1 LRFFERAKAGMTD
14 PTRTTS
20 LREATLDLHRY
31 LSGEI
36 APLFAIDTVAPF
48 VSQPPQLAASIIT
61 EWIEAQYRGTETP
74 VPVSDLIFHALK
86 KLHDFSEFDL
96 IVRAQLERFL
106 ADLARL
112 LVQVCPEDDR
122 DELRIR
128 ISRIGEAET
137 VLTSR
142 AEYLHR
148 EFVPG
153 QDAPPPSDVPSS
165 PADRARRVA
174 AQPPHEAPPAATTKP
189 VVPAKAAP
197 PPAAVK
203 PASAASAPTSRDM
216 KRLAVLLDRLER
228 VQIPPGS
235 PLPKTA
241 DTTVL
246 AQTITTAALH
256 SKDDEELGRNIL
268 KVEGGGVA
276 PALGKLFRALSW
288 NLPGWT
294 LPGGPSGEA
303 QPPPPGRPIQA
314 MNRIVALAPD
324 AQERAKRWGE
334 MIYAAIEQ
342 LNEGRL
348 AQAVSI
354 IEAAKR
360 LIAEKQADTNIVK
373 QVLGQAQEAIS
384 EDVLRRLV
392 EVPEKHGL
400 VRKVL
405 EFFPAYRPDGLL
417 TSLDGELRRER
428 RKLFLALLE
437 CHGRSC
443 RDAVLTRLAKSMNG
457 EPPDELGYYRR
468 NLAFLLRRIP
478 RDRDERLEEEIF
490 LLSSMIARGEPAMS
504 AKEAIGALG
513 QLRLPEVEK
522 LLVKRLHEL
531 ETQAIFGRSDE
542 GTWELLDRIC
552 AALARHGTRDAIR
565 AVAGHAFN
573 RSPNLGDAMARF
585 EHFSRIDLTV
595 DPEQLAIIL
604 ETIRTLVPTKVLG
617 IVVKKS
623 NHDLACL
630 MHAVS
635 GTPAEEVRM
644 ALRDIA
650 AKLPGHALGEQAEK
664 ALAKLDPRAV
674 PATAPDEA
682 LSGDLELFGLPG
694 LLQSL
699 ESSQSSGELFLFDKR
714 QVRQATIAFASG
726 RVVRSAAGRLS
737 GEDALYQI
745 LEKPFPGTFVFRAV
759 KGPADAAPAQPLDL
773 LNIILE
779 GLRRHDEYQLARA
792 LAPEGVSMEPGSAAA
807 YCPEEETDATL
818 ARSVWAHASAGAP
831 PEVCEAQVP
840 TDPFRVRRLLAYW
853 VEQGALKPRMSPAP
867 A

>member
-1 LRFFERAKAGMTD
+1 
-14 PTRTTS
+14 
-20 LREATLDLHRY
+20 
-31 LSGEI
+31 
-36 APLFAIDTVAPF
+36 
-48 VSQPPQLAASIIT
+48 
-61 EWIEAQYRGTETP
+61 
-74 VPVSDLIFHALK
+74 
-86 KLHDFSEFDL
+86 
-96 IVRAQLERFL
+96 
-106 ADLARL
+106 
-112 LVQVCPEDDR
+112 
-122 DELRIR
+122 
-128 ISRIGEAET
+128 
-137 VLTSR
+137 
-142 AEYLHR
+142 
-148 EFVPG
+148 
-153 QDAPPPSDVPSS
+153 
-165 PADRARRVA
+165 
-174 AQPPHEAPPAATTKP
+174 
-189 VVPAKAAP
+189 
-197 PPAAVK
+197 
-203 PASAASAPTSRDM
+203 M

-235 PLPKTA
+235 ALPKA
-241 DTTVL
+241 DNAVL
-246 AQTITTAALH
+246 AQTITQAALH
-256 SKDDEELGRNIL
+256 AKSDEELGQHFQ
-268 KVEGGGVA
+268 KVESGGIA
-276 PALGKLFRALSW
+276 PAMGKLFRALSW

-294 LPGGPSGEA
+294 LPGGASGEA

-360 LIAEKQADTNIVK
+360 LIAEKQADAVIVK
-373 QVLGQAQEAIS
+373 QVLAQAQEAIS
-384 EDVLRRLV
+384 EEVLRRNV

-405 EFFPAYRPDGLL
+405 EFFPAFQAEGLL
-417 TSLDGELRRER
+417 ASLDGEMRRER

-437 CHGRSC
+437 CHGKSC
-443 RDAVLTRLAKSMNG
+443 RNAVLTRLAKCVNG
-457 EPPDELGYYRR
+457 DPPDELGWYGR

-478 RDRDERLEEEIF
+478 RDRDDRLPEEIL
-490 LLSSMIARGEPAMS
+490 LLSTMIQRGQPAMS

-522 LLVKRLHEL
+522 VLLKRLREL
-531 ETQAIFGRSDE
+531 ETQAIFGTPDD

-552 AALARHGTRDAIR
+552 GALARHGSKDCIR

-585 EHFSRIDLTV
+585 EHFSRLDLSV

-604 ETIRTLVPTKVLG
+604 ETIKTLVPTKVLG

-630 MHAVS
+630 MQAVS
-635 GTPAEEVRM
+635 GTPTEEVRLV
-644 ALRDIA
+644 LRDIA

-664 ALAKLDPRAV
+664 ILGKLDPRARS
-674 PATAPDEA
+674 AAAPDEA

-699 ESSQSSGELFLFDKR
+699 ETSQSSGELYLFDKR
-714 QVRQATIAFASG
+714 QVRQATIAFSGG
-726 RVVRSAAGRLS
+726 RVVRSAAGRLT

-745 LEKPFPGTFVFRAV
+745 LEKPFPGTFAFRAA
-759 KGPADAAPAQPLDL
+759 KSADTAAGTSQPLDL

-807 YCPEEETDATL
+807 YCPEEETDASL
-818 ARSVWAHASAGAP
+818 AKAVWAHASAGAP
-831 PEVCEAQVP
+831 PEVCEAQAP

-853 VEQGALKPRMSPAP
+853 VEQGALKPRLA
-867 A
+867 AA